1 MPMNGLERIKKIHE
15 LNCKDSKWVNRDLY
29 KLVMKEDVLIT
40 AYEMMKSEAGNMTK
54 GVTGETLDGFSKSKI
69 HNLTRRLKDESF
81 YFSPARRVEIPKANG
96 KTRPLG
102 IAPPS
107 EKVVQYAMKMVLEAI
122 FEPTFSDDS
131 HGFRPKRG
139 CHSALQNVRS
149 TWTGV
154 TWIVEGDIKSFFDEI
169 DHHRLIEILR
179 TRIEDERF
187 INLVWKALRAG
198 YVVNGVFHSTEIGSP
213 QGSIVSPMLANIYL
227 DVFDQKVNDWKEEYA
242 QGHQNRAPE
251 SKEYKRLQN
260 RMKKIRK
267 MVKHLDNGNS
277 LETCKGV
284 GGDINATRKGL
295 IAEIRQLKQEMLNT
309 NAREGGWI
317 RLKYIRYADDW
328 MIGVI
333 GDKELARSLKE
344 EAKNFLSEDLKLRL
358 SEEKTHITHAR
369 SELAVFLGTTIKMSS
384 GEVQNGSRQGTPYK
398 RRTGVGKPI
407 LKIPMRKILDNL
419 AKEGYCTKD
428 TYDPKHKST
437 LQNLDDWDIIAR
449 YNAVF
454 RGIYNYYSFSAN
466 KYKLGRVFYILQFS
480 CAKTL
485 CGKHRIKSVR
495 KLMKRRGK
503 LLVTKRIVKGETK
516 SISLFKPD
524 SMRTTPDLFLTER
537 EPAPM
542 EKLFAKYFNRRS
554 KSALGMDCCICGS
567 DDRIQMHHV
576 RHIRKMGEKVK
587 GFTRVMASVNRKQIP
602 VCHECHWHIH
612 RGNYDGISL
621 KYLAN
626 PYFGQNVV

>member
-1 MPMNGLERIKKIHE
+1 MNGLERIKKIHE

-40 AYEMMKSEAGNMTK
+40 AYEMMKSESGNMTK
-54 GVTGETLDGFSKSKI
+54 GITGETLDGFSKSKVQ
-69 HNLTRRLKDESF
+69 NLIRRLKDESF

-139 CHSALQNVRS
+139 CHSALQNVRH

-154 TWIVEGDIKSFFDEI
+154 TWIIEGDIKSFFDEI

-179 TRIEDERF
+179 TRIDDERF

-198 YVVNGVFHSTEIGSP
+198 YVVNGVFHSTEKGTP

-227 DVFDQKVNDWKEEYA
+227 DVFDQKVSDWKEEYA
-242 QGHQNRAPE
+242 QGHQSRAPE

-260 RMKKIRK
+260 RMKRLRKIVRAMDEGEHLPLK
-267 MVKHLDNGNS
+267 EPDASMTRADCIGEIRMVK
-277 LETCKGV
+277 
-284 GGDINATRKGL
+284 
-295 IAEIRQLKQEMLNT
+295 QLLLNT
-309 NAREGGWI
+309 NARMGGWFRI
-317 RLKYIRYADDW
+317 KYIRYADDW

-333 GDKELARSLKE
+333 GNRELAQTLKD
-344 EAKNFLSEDLKLRL
+344 EAKNFLAENLKLKL

-369 SELAVFLGTTIKMSS
+369 SEIAVFLGTTIKMSS
-384 GEVQNGSRQGTPYK
+384 GEIQHGSRQGTPYK
-398 RRTGVGKPI
+398 RRTGVGKPM
-407 LKIPMRKILDNL
+407 LKIPMRKILENL

-428 TYDPKHKST
+428 NFDPIHRAN
-437 LQNLDDWDIIAR
+437 LQNLDDWEIISR

-454 RGIYNYYSFSAN
+454 RGIWNYYSFAAN
-466 KYKLGRVFYILQFS
+466 KYKLARVFYILQYS

-485 CGKHRIKSVR
+485 CGKHRIMSVK

-503 LLVTKRIVKGETK
+503 LLETKRIVKGETK
-516 SISLFKPD
+516 SIKLYKPD
-524 SMRTTPDLFLTER
+524 TMKTTPDLFLTER

-542 EKLFAKYFNRRS
+542 EKLFNKYFNRRS
-554 KSALGMDCCICGS
+554 KSSLGMDCCICGS

-626 PYFGQNVV
+626 PYFGQGVI